1 MEKSNFQSKI
11 VFSQAHSEKRIQKA
25 IKLFGEKNVK
35 RIIALALF
43 FLGGKREHIG
53 KFLNIPIGTFY
64 SFLTRLHNIGIT
76 ALTDQRSKPV
86 KKPIESWQETD
97 TSIDTDRTPHGLEI
111 VFGGKRY
118 FLDIPCKKNK
128 LVINPSNR
136 LQYKTII
143 LSFFNSGFL
152 TIKETGTL
160 LGISERHV
168 RDIAKTLQTND
179 VESLVDKRKGQQ
191 KDYIVT
197 EDVKA
202 EIIQQYAANLV
213 SGKSISGNAIAVQV
227 NDACSTSLSERAVRQ
242 HISKLGLSRIKR
254 SLPKLLTDIKKTQN
268 LD

>member
-1 MEKSNFQSKI
+1 MEKLNFQTNI
-11 VFSQAHSEKRIQKA
+11 DFSQAHSEKRIQKA
-25 IKLFGEKNVK
+25 IKLLGEKNVK

-43 FLGGKREHIG
+43 LLGGKREHIG
-53 KFLNIPIGTFY
+53 KFLSIPIGTFY
-64 SFLTRLHNIGIT
+64 SFLTRFHTIGIT

-86 KKPIESWQETD
+86 KQPIESSQETD
-97 TSIDTDRTPHGLEI
+97 TLIDADRKPRGLEI
-111 VFGGKRY
+111 VSGGKRY
-118 FLDIPCKKNK
+118 LLYMPCKKNK
-128 LVINPSNR
+128 LVINPSNH

-168 RDIAKTLQTND
+168 RDIGKTLQTND

-202 EIIQQYAANLV
+202 EIIQQYTANLV
-213 SGKSISGNAIAVQV
+213 SGKSISGNAIAEQV

-242 HISKLGLSRIKR
+242 HISKLGLSKIKK
-254 SLPKLLTDIKKTQN
+254 SFPKLLKDIKKTQVF
-268 LD
+268 D